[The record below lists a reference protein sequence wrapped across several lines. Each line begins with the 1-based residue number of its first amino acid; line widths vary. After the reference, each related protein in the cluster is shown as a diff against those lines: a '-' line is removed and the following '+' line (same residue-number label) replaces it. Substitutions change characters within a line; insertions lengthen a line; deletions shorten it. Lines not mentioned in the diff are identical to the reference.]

1 MEFKQ
6 SGTDTETDTQIK
18 GREQRAQKQTQEYM
32 VNQPTAKD
40 TRIYNVQKTVSLIN
54 NVGKTRELCAKE

>member
-18 GREQRAQKQTQEYM
+18 EREQRAQKQTQEYM
-32 VNQPTAKD
+32 VSQPTAKD

-54 NVGKTRELCAKE
+54 NAGKTRELCAKE

>member
-6 SGTDTETDTQIK
+6 SGNDTETDTQIK

-32 VNQPTAKD
+32 VNQPTAKE
-40 TRIYNVQKTVSLIN
+40 TRIYSGQRQSL
-54 NVGKTRELCAKE
+54 